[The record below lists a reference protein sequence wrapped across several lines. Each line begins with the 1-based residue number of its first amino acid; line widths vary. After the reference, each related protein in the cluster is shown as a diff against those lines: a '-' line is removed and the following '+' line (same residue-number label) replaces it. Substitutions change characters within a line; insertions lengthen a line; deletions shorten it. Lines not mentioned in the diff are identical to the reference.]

1 MPNLT
6 QLEQAIP
13 VAPLKIVALDSA
25 RDLGNKINDYLVDFR
40 KAVKHRAK
48 SDPAFHGYIE
58 DTYLL
63 DFKEPRFGSG
73 EAKVE
78 LSESIRG
85 KDLFILLDVCNHSV
99 TYNMHGYTNH
109 KSPDDHYQDLKRV
122 IAAANGKAHRI
133 NVIMPFMYE
142 GRQHKRSGRES
153 LDCAYALEELSLMG
167 MDNFITFD
175 AHDPRVQN

>member
-78 LSESIRG
+78 FRS
-85 KDLFILLDVCNHSV
+85 SV
-99 TYNMHGYTNH
+99 H
-109 KSPDDHYQDLKRV
+109 
-122 IAAANGKAHRI
+122 
-133 NVIMPFMYE
+133 
-142 GRQHKRSGRES
+142 
-153 LDCAYALEELSLMG
+153 
-167 MDNFITFD
+167 
-175 AHDPRVQN
+175 